1 MAKPSEIWKARL
13 RRAGIR
19 RPGIR
24 RQGAGRPESGAQLL
38 LYLGGH
44 LVVGLLA
51 AVLFCA
57 ALLAFDLFGLRGL
70 LLGDAEGWLAGGLLL
85 FGLAVTFGS
94 VAMGIGVMGLERDPR
109 A

>member
-1 MAKPSEIWKARL
+1 MAGRSESRWPEAW
-13 RRAGIR
+13 RRGFR
-19 RPGIR
+19 KVR
-24 RQGAGRPESGAQLL
+24 AGRPESGLQLL
-38 LYLGGH
+38 AYLGGH

-51 AVLFCA
+51 ALLFCG
-57 ALLAFDLFGLRGL
+57 ALLLFDLFGLRGL
-70 LLGDAEGWLAGGLLL
+70 LLGDSEGWLAALLLL

>member
-1 MAKPSEIWKARL
+1 MARGPERGGF
-13 RRAGIR
+13 RDRAAAE
-19 RPGIR
+19 
-24 RQGAGRPESGAQLL
+24 QGGRELL
-38 LYLGGH
+38 VYLGGH
-44 LVVGLLA
+44 LLVGLA
-51 AVLFCA
+51 AALLFAA

-70 LLGDAEGWLAGGLLL
+70 LFGDRDGWLAGLLLL